1 MCKLYLLCFQLPVKN
16 YLLVSVLKICPFC
29 LLNILFIVSFSSI
42 NSVQDFF
49 FLCYCLSSYGMRLLL
64 DKMKKFCSSDLS
76 SLFGVEFVKQQQK
89 WFIFVTVFC
98 LFVFWFYG
106 CRNLSGVDDT
116 NSSTSLGINKLQW
129 ATCNCIFHFT

>member
-16 YLLVSVLKICPFC
+16 LLVSVLKICPFC

-64 DKMKKFCSSDLS
+64 DKMKSSVLQIS
-76 SLFGVEFVKQQQK
+76 VISVWCGVFEATAK

-129 ATCNCIFHFT
+129 ATCNCIFYFT